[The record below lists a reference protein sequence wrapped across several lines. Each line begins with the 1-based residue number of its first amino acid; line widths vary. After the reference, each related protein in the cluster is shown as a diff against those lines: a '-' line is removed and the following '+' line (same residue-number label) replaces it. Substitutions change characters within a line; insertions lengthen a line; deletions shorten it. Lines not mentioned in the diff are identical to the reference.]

1 MWYHSKN
8 SLRGK
13 QGLHG
18 LTPNETHSNLLSYY
32 FLKSCCFLRLP
43 HYSCLLLCPVRGLP
57 QKVIATD
64 LSSVSSDSAVVVR
77 GTDRAVNGW
86 RVAEVDKLVI
96 TLEHCLL
103 QI

>member
-1 MWYHSKN
+1 M
-8 SLRGK
+8 
-13 QGLHG
+13 
-18 LTPNETHSNLLSYY
+18 
-32 FLKSCCFLRLP
+32 
-43 HYSCLLLCPVRGLP
+43 RGLP